1 MKKIIILSLVALLI
15 RFILIIYYIPI
26 FEKSDISQNLDK
38 LKVHNFLIKIND
50 QRPFQSNV
58 DTQYYNKKD
67 LNNKFVKKSYDK
79 RSIRMNDDEEQ
90 NFAIAVNFLN
100 GNNYSIFDHEK
111 KKYHYASSQHSFQ
124 VFIYKYFIDKEINF
138 DYFIFLYI
146 FINLILFFLSVI
158 FFYRLSLIFL
168 NEYLSKISTIA
179 YCLYPSIF
187 FYIGPL
193 FLYENLV
200 LSMIVIAS
208 YLFLKKKNIINFSII
223 IIFAVVSLLLRFQT
237 VFIWIMLFVLFT
249 FYDYYNLRKIKSFIP
264 ILIFIFVAFLAHKPI
279 LDKNYNLFEHKTL
292 TTNSGISFFIG
303 ANEKAK
309 GSWDGTGKTVNQ
321 FKPKIDN
328 NLNQFEISKIYFNA
342 GIEWIKNN
350 PYDYLILQFRKLA
363 IYFLPQNYS
372 ILPANRIY
380 NPINFIFHIGLFL
393 FIFKILKN
401 KEFSYK
407 NFIILSPVIGSL
419 AISLLFFIG
428 YRWRY
433 YAEPY
438 MILSTIIFYS
448 QLIKLKNK

>member
-1 MKKIIILSLVALLI
+1 
-15 RFILIIYYIPI
+15 
-26 FEKSDISQNLDK
+26 
-38 LKVHNFLIKIND
+38 
-50 QRPFQSNV
+50 
-58 DTQYYNKKD
+58 
-67 LNNKFVKKSYDK
+67 
-79 RSIRMNDDEEQ
+79 
-90 NFAIAVNFLN
+90 
-100 GNNYSIFDHEK
+100 
-111 KKYHYASSQHSFQ
+111 
-124 VFIYKYFIDKEINF
+124 
-138 DYFIFLYI
+138 
-146 FINLILFFLSVI
+146 
-158 FFYRLSLIFL
+158 
-168 NEYLSKISTIA
+168 
-179 YCLYPSIF
+179 
-187 FYIGPL
+187 
-193 FLYENLV
+193 
-200 LSMIVIAS
+200 
-208 YLFLKKKNIINFSII
+208 
-223 IIFAVVSLLLRFQT
+223 
-237 VFIWIMLFVLFT
+237 MLFVLFT

-342 GIEWIKNN
+342 GIEWIKKN

-372 ILPANRIY
+372 ILPGNRIY

-428 YRWRY
+428 
-433 YAEPY
+433 
-438 MILSTIIFYS
+438 
-448 QLIKLKNK
+448 